1 MEISSE
7 EIIEINESPYQLFEK
22 GVPNKA
28 TWRSY
33 RNMMKKI
40 ICEYLKTILDGDHS
54 LVEKQKQEM
63 IESGKK
69 LHYKKQYY
77 DADFEVRINEL
88 VRRAKSDPKWIDS
101 VLVTIT
107 SKLMDRTKLKKTDP
121 NYIKSTMVEN
131 NLKPLKKLFSMV
143 CIPIA
148 WGKIDVM
155 VNDENDIQD
164 QSRGYTEDELETICK
179 FCDPMER
186 LMVKLG
192 ASSGIRAGAYDLN
205 WGHIFPVYQIDEGK
219 YAYEQEEVTESIVEN
234 NPVVCGLIRVYADSK
249 SEYFGFVTPE
259 WLDDLEIYRQHWIKE
274 TNHTPKD
281 SDPLFKKAGSFVRP
295 LSPASIRTR
304 MSRVVDESGVRV
316 YIPGVKNKY
325 NIPLFNGA
333 RRFFNKQ
340 NKKAISKTS
349 ILASLILKEYQMGHG
364 GLIKLDKNYFKEQVS
379 ELIDEYLLTIPLITI
394 DKSARKQAEIDKLKQ
409 QQNTSQDQSIKMKAF
424 DEKLEFMA
432 QELFTVSKILKFN
445 GAEEQAKKT
454 EERLAELYPQFKVID
469 LYEKAKSKATKNY

>member
-40 ICEYLKTILDGDHS
+40 ICEYLKTILVGDHS

-63 IESGKK
+63 IASGKK

-131 NLKPLKKLFSMV
+131 SLKPLKKLFSMV
-143 CIPIA
+143 SIPIA
-148 WGKIDVM
+148 WGKIGVM

-164 QSRGYTEDELETICK
+164 QSRGYTLDEINTICK

-186 LMVKLG
+186 VIVILG
-192 ASSGIRAGAYDLN
+192 ASSGIRAGANNLN
-205 WGHIFPVYQIDEGK
+205 WGHVFPVYQIEEGK
-219 YAYEQEEVTESIVEN
+219 YVWEIEDVTESIVEN
-234 NPVVCGLIRVYADSK
+234 YNLVCGLIRVYADSK
-249 SEYFGFVTPE
+249 SEYYGLVTPE
-259 WLDDLEIYRQHWIKE
+259 WLGDLEIYRQRWIKE
-274 TNHTPKD
+274 TNQIPKD
-281 SDPLFKKAGSFVRP
+281 NDPLFKKSGSFVRR
-295 LSPASIRTR
+295 LSPDAIRTR
-304 MSRVVDESGVRV
+304 MSRVVDDSGVRV
-316 YIPGVKNKY
+316 YIPGVKNKF
-325 NIPLFNGA
+325 NIPLFNGT

-340 NKKAISKTS
+340 NKKALSKNS
-349 ILASLILKEYQMGHG
+349 NLASLIIKEYQMGHG

-379 ELIDEYLLTIPLITI
+379 ELIDEYLLAIPLITI

-409 QQNTSQDQSIKMKAF
+409 QQNNSQDQSIKMKSF
-424 DEKLEFMA
+424 EEKLELMA
-432 QELFTVSKILKFN
+432 DELYSVSKILRFYGVK
-445 GAEEQAKKT
+445 EQAKKT
-454 EERLAELYPQFKVID
+454 EEKLSTLYPQFKVID
-469 LYEKAKSKATKNY
+469 LYEIAKSKAISK